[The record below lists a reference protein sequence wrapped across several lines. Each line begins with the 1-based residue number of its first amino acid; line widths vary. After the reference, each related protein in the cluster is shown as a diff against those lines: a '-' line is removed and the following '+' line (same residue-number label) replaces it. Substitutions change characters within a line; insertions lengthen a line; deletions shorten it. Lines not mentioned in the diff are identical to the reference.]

1 MAEGNSRL
9 IIINKILSKYNS
21 KKIIKT
27 TSRLFEQILGIVGSV
42 LAVLSGSLFLFLES
56 WGMQGNSF
64 IAILSI
70 IGAILGFISSFY
82 VSRDNE
88 YAGVGFIASAVLILI
103 STSHLGI
110 LSSILLL
117 IAGISALFR
126 K

>member
-1 MAEGNSRL
+1 M
-9 IIINKILSKYNS
+9 
-21 KKIIKT
+21 KIIKT
-27 TSRLFEQILGIVGSV
+27 TSRLFEQTFGIAGSI
-42 LAVLSGSLFLFLES
+42 LAVLSGSLFLFIES

-70 IGAILGFISSFY
+70 IGAILGFVSSFY
-82 VSRDNE
+82 VMKDRE
-88 YAGVGFIASAVLILI
+88 YAGAGFVASAILVLI
-103 STSHLGI
+103 STSHLGF

>member
-1 MAEGNSRL
+1 MR
-9 IIINKILSKYNS
+9 K
-21 KKIIKT
+21 IKT

-56 WGMQGNSF
+56 GGMEGNSF

-70 IGAILGFISSFY
+70 IGAILGFVSSFY
-82 VSRDNE
+82 VTKDNE
-88 YAGVGFIASAVLILI
+88 YAGVGFIASAILVLI

-117 IAGISALFR
+117 ISGVSALFR